1 MQTFTAEEFNKSPGK
16 VYRSA
21 DKDGVVKI
29 NHDRYPDLIF
39 TLVAHDRSERREM
52 NCAES

>member
-1 MQTFTAEEFNKSPGK
+1 MKTYTAEEFNKSPSR

-29 NHDRYPDLIF
+29 NHGRYPDLIF
-39 TLVAHDRSERREM
+39 TLVAHDREEKR
-52 NCAES
+52 AENYAQS